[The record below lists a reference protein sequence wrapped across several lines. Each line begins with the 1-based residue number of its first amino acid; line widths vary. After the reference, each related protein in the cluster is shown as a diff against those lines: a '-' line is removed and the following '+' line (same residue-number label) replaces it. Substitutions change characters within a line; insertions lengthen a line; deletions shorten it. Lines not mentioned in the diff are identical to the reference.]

1 MKNEYYKVQEHIRNK
16 YSKGYNIT
24 KNVEFLGYPS
34 FKCEL
39 DPTSNRS
46 DVVAIRIS
54 ESGQD
59 LVPIVNGIVVD
70 DFEAATKDQFSNI
83 IFEHEES
90 YIHD

>member
-1 MKNEYYKVQEHIRNK
+1 MREEYEKVQKHIRNK

-39 DPTSNRS
+39 DRNN
-46 DVVAIRIS
+46 VVAIRIS

-59 LVPIVNGIVVD
+59 LVPIVNGIAKFVD
-70 DFEAATKDQFSNI
+70 DAEEAIEFI
-83 IFEHEES
+83 ES
-90 YIHD
+90 ELSS